1 MKKRI
6 NFIDT
11 LFNNE
16 GHYVD
21 DIINYKYLLK
31 DYELHYF
38 VNGDIS
44 QENKI
49 RLEGFIL
56 HESSTNDKSTFG
68 EIKYLMSIKKQINKN
83 DFNFIMSCK
92 YVSLF
97 LFSVFNKFYNYY
109 LLVHF
114 FPTVKINL
122 YKAILNYL
130 LKNCNGFMVL
140 DIFVKD
146 NILNKFGILNN
157 SKISVIHSRDIKNN
171 QVTLNCNNKIKLSF
185 IGSMNQYKDILLLT
199 NLIKK
204 NYYKNIEFGFYSKGI
219 LPYLKDT
226 ETLNILNIKD
236 QYFSEQEFNQY
247 LCESDFVFLSYT
259 DDYGIRF
266 SGMLC
271 DALSNGCQLICN
283 DNPSFKYY
291 VEKYNCGYV
300 FRDEDELHKILTNL
314 QKLNINEEI
323 YNDYSQQTREKLF
336 LNIVEN
342 FYGDKRCDF

>member
-6 NFIDT
+6 NFLDT

-171 QVTLNCNNKIKLSF
+171 QVTLNCNKTIIYWL
-185 IGSMNQYKDILLLT
+185 YEDILLLT

-226 ETLNILNIKD
+226 ETLNIKD
-236 QYFSEQEFNQY
+236 QYFSEQEFMR
-247 LCESDFVFLSYT
+247 
-259 DDYGIRF
+259 IRF
-266 SGMLC
+266 C
-271 DALSNGCQLICN
+271 
-283 DNPSFKYY
+283 
-291 VEKYNCGYV
+291 
-300 FRDEDELHKILTNL
+300 LTLMIFWN
-314 QKLNINEEI
+314 
-323 YNDYSQQTREKLF
+323 
-336 LNIVEN
+336 VM
-342 FYGDKRCDF
+342 

>member
-1 MKKRI
+1 MKRL

-16 GHYVD
+16 GHYID

-44 QENKI
+44 QENKKK
-49 RLEGFIL
+49 LEGFIL
-56 HESSTNDKSTFG
+56 HESSTIDKSIFG
-68 EIKYLMSIKKQINKN
+68 EIKYLVSIKKQLGAN
-83 DFNFIMSCK
+83 DLNFIMSCK
-92 YVSLF
+92 YTSLF
-97 LFSVFNKFYNYY
+97 LFSVFTRFYNYY

-114 FPTVKINL
+114 FPTVNINL

-140 DIFVKD
+140 DNFVKD
-146 NILNKFGILNN
+146 DILNKLGILNN
-157 SKISVIHSRDIKNN
+157 SKISVIHSRDIKKNKAP
-171 QVTLNCNNKIKLSF
+171 LNRNGKIKLSF
-185 IGSMNQYKDILLLT
+185 IGLMSQYKDISLLI

-204 NYYKNIEFGFYSKGI
+204 NYYQNIEFGFYSKGI
-219 LPYLKDT
+219 LPYLQNI
-226 ETLNILNIKD
+226 ETTNILDIQD
-236 QYFSEQEFNQY
+236 RYFSRVEYNRL
-247 LCESDFVFLSYT
+247 LCESDFIFLSYT
-259 DDYGIRF
+259 KDYGVRF

-271 DALSNGCQLICN
+271 DALNSGCQLICN

-291 VEKYNCGYV
+291 IEKYNCGYI

-314 QKLNINEEI
+314 QKSNINEEI
-323 YNDYSQQTREKLF
+323 YNDYSQQKREKLF
-336 LNIVEN
+336 LDIVEN
-342 FYGDKRCDF
+342 FYGDKR